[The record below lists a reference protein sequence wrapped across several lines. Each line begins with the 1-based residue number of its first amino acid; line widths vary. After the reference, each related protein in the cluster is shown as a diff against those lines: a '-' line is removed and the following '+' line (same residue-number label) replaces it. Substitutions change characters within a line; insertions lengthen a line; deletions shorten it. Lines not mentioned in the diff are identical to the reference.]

1 MVAEGGVGA
10 IVAIEVVRVVVASIK
25 PVAVGGHESD
35 EGAVDEVGTWG
46 VDNDGCEEGH
56 GCGDGGGKS
65 GGVKKRRRTL
75 EGMK

>member
-35 EGAVDEVGTWG
+35 EGAVDEVGT
-46 VDNDGCEEGH
+46 
-56 GCGDGGGKS
+56 
-65 GGVKKRRRTL
+65 
-75 EGMK
+75 